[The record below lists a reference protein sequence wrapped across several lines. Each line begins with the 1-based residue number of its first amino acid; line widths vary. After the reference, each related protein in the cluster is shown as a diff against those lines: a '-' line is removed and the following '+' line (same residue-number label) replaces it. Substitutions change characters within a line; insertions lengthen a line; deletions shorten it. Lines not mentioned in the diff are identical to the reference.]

1 VHVLGVDTAPRAS
14 NELLVQPSD
23 WVLHPNP
30 DSWDIFAEGALAK
43 LVPTLRPNSIVLY
56 QDPWVVPRMR
66 RVIPDQYV
74 VAAYCPL
81 DGAILR
87 DDVITGLMDFHGLAV
102 PTAFARH
109 EILACAK
116 ALGRGDQVPFQEI
129 AVLPHGVDLAHF
141 GPCGDRV
148 KDLDRRRVD
157 ARRALFPDRPELWRG
172 FWVMNGNRNQAR
184 KRLDLTLEGFAI
196 FAAGQASDVRL
207 YVHWAAERRGGVDV
221 HRLVRALG
229 IEDRLIS
236 SRGVGVSTER
246 LNLIYNAADVGVN
259 TATGEGWGLIALEH
273 AATGAA
279 QVVPDHS
286 ACRELWQGAAEML
299 PVHRRLLRAGR
310 TSGGEVDPNDLA
322 GALSR
327 LYEDWNYYAA
337 MVRRAGERARHPRL
351 QWEAIG
357 RGWEAWLQGIEAA
370 HGPGLMVANPTRST
384 ARR

>member
-1 VHVLGVDTAPRAS
+1 
-14 NELLVQPSD
+14 
-23 WVLHPNP
+23 
-30 DSWDIFAEGALAK
+30 
-43 LVPTLRPNSIVLY
+43 
-56 QDPWVVPRMR
+56 
-66 RVIPDQYV
+66 
-74 VAAYCPL
+74 
-81 DGAILR
+81 
-87 DDVITGLMDFHGLAV
+87 
-102 PTAFARH
+102 
-109 EILACAK
+109 
-116 ALGRGDQVPFQEI
+116 
-129 AVLPHGVDLAHF
+129 
-141 GPCGDRV
+141 
-148 KDLDRRRVD
+148 
-157 ARRALFPDRPELWRG
+157 
-172 FWVMNGNRNQAR
+172 MNGNRNQAR
-184 KRLDLTLEGFAI
+184 KRLDLTLHGFAM
-196 FAAGQASDVRL
+196 FAAGRASDVRL

-221 HRLVRALG
+221 HRLVRTLG

-236 SRGVGVSTER
+236 STGVGVSTER

-327 LYEDWNYYAA
+327 LYEDRNYYAA

-370 HGPGLMVANPTRST
+370 HGHGSM
-384 ARR
+384 AR